1 VLPEPPPFPAEPVVP
16 PVGPPAAGSVEPD
29 VAVGRGV
36 GVGATV
42 AAGLGVAV
50 GAGVGVGC
58 GVGAGVGDGVC
69 VGVGRGVGLAVGRGV
84 GVGVGWG
91 VAVGRGVSV
100 GVGRGV
106 SVGVGRG
113 VSVGVGRG
121 VGVGVGWGVA
131 VGRGVSVGVGRGVG
145 VGVGWGVAVG
155 RGVGG
160 GAVGA
165 GATIVTVGP
174 EIEPSNLPRPLELK
188 TTPCAPVP
196 SMRTETYVMPSFATP
211 VVGVMSCSTPSIA
224 TRTQSAL
231 ELWWFVQTTE
241 KVMGVD
247 GVPVTSETAG
257 LESAVDPDVAPA
269 GPARAASQ
277 KATTATTPNSVRP
290 RELCEVRNATIP
302 YPVSDESRPIPGP
315 SEHRRSRR
323 PDKWYGGPVAGTP
336 VAPFD
341 CGSFRIGAA
350 AHRPIRAPR
359 YPDGGLGRDP
369 GATMI
374 WPC

>member
-84 GVGVGWG
+84 GVEVGWG
-91 VAVGRGVSV
+91 VAVGRGV
-100 GVGRGV
+100 G
-106 SVGVGRG
+106 
-113 VSVGVGRG
+113 
-121 VGVGVGWGVA
+121 
-131 VGRGVSVGVGRGVG
+131 VGVGRGVG

-302 YPVSDESRPIPGP
+302 YPVSDESRPIP
-315 SEHRRSRR
+315 RSRR
-323 PDKWYGGPVAGTP
+323 ASSVAASG
-336 VAPFD
+336 
-341 CGSFRIGAA
+341 
-350 AHRPIRAPR
+350 
-359 YPDGGLGRDP
+359 
-369 GATMI
+369 
-374 WPC
+374 